1 MAPLI
6 RPRARAM
13 SRGVW
18 LPTQFLVPLILSLV
32 TIAAFS
38 EREYIF
44 DMGLALFFG
53 VVGYLARKGK
63 YEVSAMLIGVIMGP
77 LFEQYF
83 LRSMRLGQ
91 GDLTI
96 LFSSTL
102 ANVLWVMVVIALFL
116 PFLRKRQ
123 KSGVLAQTVRAGHES

>member
-1 MAPLI
+1 
-6 RPRARAM
+6 
-13 SRGVW
+13 
-18 LPTQFLVPLILSLV
+18 VPLIMSLV
-32 TIAAFS
+32 VIAAFS

-123 KSGVLAQTVRAGHES
+123 KSGVLAQTVQAGHES